1 MKITKKDYI
10 ALTTISIIVFLSI
23 FYTNY
28 IVGVVRDEGFY
39 MKAAKIMSNWFIHTE
54 KSFLNGDFLTPFS
67 DASISRYFSY
77 NHEHPALMKMFF
89 GFSYYIFTEKL
100 HLMGIINSTRMV
112 AAIFSALIAIMI
124 YLFSLKFFNRK
135 TAVYSPFFFLFMPR
149 IFFHSHLACFDM
161 PVLFFWSGLFVV
173 YVFYL
178 QNPTKKMA
186 IFTALFFGIAMDI
199 KHNAFFAPFIF
210 AGIWFFFYFIFYKK
224 QPQQNKGIKG
234 FFKSIP
240 LVFWLFPTLSLLV
253 YYIFWPWLWHH
264 PVDRFMEYFRFHLH
278 HVNYTNYYFG
288 KELSKGPFPFSFPWA
303 MTFFTTP
310 IVQLVLFFASI
321 YYMILKIFSKNSLL
335 EKQIFSILL
344 SGALFP
350 IFLIALPTVP
360 IFGGIKH
367 WFTGYPLLIA
377 PGLFFIIQGLNS
389 IIKLNN
395 QKKKQ
400 IAVVFILS
408 ITLLFTVPANIKFSR
423 RGPAFFNLL
432 IGGNQGAAQFE
443 MQRNFWGYDVLDL
456 IPELNLTAPKNA
468 TIFIAGGFEGLNWNS
483 FQFLKEEGLVRK
495 DIRATDNLKNAD
507 FAFFFYEKQNES
519 LIYSIYNEFKTA
531 KPIAVTQVNSVLY
544 SALFR
549 RVK

>member
-1 MKITKKDYI
+1 MKLQKKDYI
-10 ALTTISIIVFLSI
+10 AVITVSLLVFLTV

-39 MKAAKIMSNWFIHTE
+39 MKAAKIMSNWFVHTE
-54 KSFLNGDFLTPFS
+54 KSFLSGNFLKPFS
-67 DASISRYFSY
+67 DASISQYFSY
-77 NHEHPALMKMFF
+77 NHEHPALMKMLF

-100 HLMGIINSTRMV
+100 HIMGIINSTRMV
-112 AAIFSALIAIMI
+112 AAIFAGLIAIMI
-124 YLFSLKFFNRK
+124 YLFSLKFFNRI
-135 TAVYSPFFFLFMPR
+135 TAIFAPIFFLFMPR

-161 PVLFFWSGLFVV
+161 PVLFFWSGLFII
-173 YVFYL
+173 YVTYL
-178 QNPTKKMA
+178 KNPTKKMA
-186 IFTALFFGIAMDI
+186 ITTALFFGFSMDV

-210 AGIWFFFYFIFYKK
+210 AGIWFFFYFLYYKQ
-224 QPQQNKGIKG
+224 QPKEKKGIKG

-240 LVFWLFPTLSLLV
+240 LAFWLFPTLSLLI

-264 PVDRFMEYFRFHLH
+264 PIDRFMEYFRFHLH

-288 KELSKGPFPFSFPWA
+288 QELSKGPFPFSFPWI

-310 IVQLVLFFASI
+310 LPQLILFFAGLFF
-321 YYMILKIFSKNSLL
+321 MTLKIFAKNTAN
-335 EKQIFSILL
+335 EKQIYTILL

-367 WFTGYPLLIA
+367 WFTGYPLMLV
-377 PGLFFIIQGLNS
+377 PGLFFVSKGFEEILKKIE
-389 IIKLNN
+389 
-395 QKKKQ
+395 KKQ
-400 IAVVFILS
+400 KQLIISAIFS
-408 ITLLFTVPANIKFSR
+408 ITLLLTAPANIEFAR
-423 RGPAFFNLL
+423 RGPAFFNAL
-432 IGGNQGAAQFE
+432 IGGNQGAAQLE
-443 MQRNFWGYDVLDL
+443 MQRNFWGYDIFDL
-456 IPELNLTAPKNA
+456 VRTLNLEAPKNA

-483 FQFLKEEGLVRK
+483 FQFLKEEGIIRK
-495 DIRATDNLKNAD
+495 DLRATDDLKNAD

-519 LIYSIYNEFKTA
+519 LLYSIYNEFKTA
-531 KPIAVTQVNSVLY
+531 KPLALTQVNSVLY